1 MTMKS
6 NKQAQATLATVSI
19 LFIISLVS
27 TNGNEVNVKEESSSK
42 GVPLL
47 SVVESLGGTVTLSSK
62 LPKPE
67 PHQQGSNPYDKFLYI
82 RWIKLGPGR
91 KDKKFILTSL
101 FGWTKVEKEYED
113 RVTLDDNGKT
123 PTLRIS
129 HLRASDSGLYQCHV
143 RWPLWHLTSLMNL
156 SVEGVVFHYRVR
168 DGRYTL
174 NYTEAQQACSDIGA
188 ILASPAQMQA
198 AFQDGLDNC
207 DAGWMSD
214 RSVGY
219 PITTPRKGC
228 FGDLGDKPGV
238 RSYGVRNPSEQY
250 DAYCFAMRNRGRI
263 VHFTAPNKLTLEEA
277 RLICKNNSFV
287 LASPTQLYSAW
298 HHDKFD
304 YCNLGWLDDGSV
316 RYPIVTP
323 RERCGGD
330 IAGVR
335 TLYRNPIKR
344 TGFPDSD
351 LHYDAYCFEEFFNPA
366 PHVPLGSNESFWT
379 QVNNTTT
386 FLDSLTHPHKPFLQP
401 PDRVCPYCQ
410 VSSSKL
416 KQPQLPSERV
426 APDPDELSSSG
437 DGEES
442 SGKLFPVVLPPYDG
456 SAMADQVWS
465 NAMDA
470 AEGLDLSASVHAIGL
485 NGRPPKKGFWRA
497 LGKINH
503 ESSDAQEAQQM
514 NGTILEGSASMF
526 DSIGPE
532 KAESLDG
539 SDDRV
544 VPIEAPRA
552 QSYDIPVDETEAL
565 SQPEEYHAG
574 NKKSTEQAIWRM
586 KEAVVHHMH
595 GEPTVTFVDT
605 LGKKSH
611 RINPWHKILFGQELL
626 QDKGDID
633 SWMLVTPHYTQSYLS
648 LPTATGTHKL
658 DVASMLAS
666 GDSVEHTVQIFG
678 GMPSRDTFHVGS
690 QDSREDLS
698 GVHNSQTMSVHNSGN
713 FGFHGVDVENRG
725 ESMEP
730 KLSSIDAELKS
741 ERNNNGVSKDKLQGL
756 HEEQFE
762 QTPAHHRADNS
773 SNNRSRLGN
782 EVQSV
787 VYEESRY
794 KDMLSVP
801 KATSSSQRWYNMKEQ
816 SFQESFHKG
825 RSPVYPNGNYYIEKN
840 PVINP
845 MAVTQ
850 HTEDTMEPDGS
861 GSSESSGNFHE
872 SFNIDSRL
880 TINKVLSPP
889 KADLQILSPQKI
901 ESNTQESSVDV
912 SLTNEIDSGALSV
925 PLRIPQ
931 QLKENEEAISVV
943 PIIGPDIQTAMSQLE
958 DYEAKFNAEEREF
971 DLEMDGD
978 EDGEEHGSGSYEL
991 FHPTRSTQG
1000 VLRVTESQNRKEE
1013 STSEE
1018 EPINRQDI
1026 DTENTS
1032 RGSWVEEVEEDG
1044 VTIENQQSSTTTNVN
1059 PEMMPETIMIK
1070 EQYSMKAKQQS
1081 VISVSHVSNS
1091 VEEVPTIVPI
1101 LAVAYQSTSLHA
1113 MPSAN
1118 GDTDYLDGSGDFSG
1132 IPDTFVDM
1140 EERSE
1145 EMNFTP
1151 KFPQFEETSSLDTLS
1166 KPFTLYYWRE
1176 NESTEKGL
1184 TESFTGGEKQA
1195 KPTTPVSRYIVKSS
1209 LPQEPEHTREGSVDK
1224 NVQNAIYNVFSH
1236 EALVASTTESPP
1248 NERVNDHGQSFV
1260 TLRSLIASIG
1270 ALWHKEKTVDKTDR
1284 ENPVEYPTAEDM
1296 PIISVRTEPG
1306 IIGSMEEEQSH
1317 RGKEE
1322 DTKSSF
1328 LTATLKD
1335 NPAGKWTEN
1344 TTLFPANMEG
1354 TPHSPLLV
1362 VSTVATPQTYAVLD
1376 RHIEPIQKATPFPEI
1391 YHTSPYFKETM
1402 KEAETEIAVG
1412 SSGDWRK
1419 AEQEQSSLEKQKL
1432 DEVEETES
1440 SEENVMDFGLNRGIA
1455 LRPTG
1460 SKDIIDTGDKS
1471 GGLEIYENSKT
1482 EDSSNE
1488 SIEETESQIN
1498 FNIAWRPVMS
1508 GSDDVTGIPLRKAK
1522 TAGPEKL
1529 LEEPSAGV
1537 GRDVGEFDSI
1547 VEVRPTV
1554 RQNGSS
1560 VDEAE
1565 KSDKNQ
1571 APSEALIDQWS
1582 KEVIDGRIRTD
1593 IEMVPALSAPSI
1605 DGDLQEGGLFATLE
1619 PDAGHAFLTDVD
1631 DCVSRPCQH
1640 GGTCVDL
1647 LGSFS
1652 CVCLPSYEGAQCE
1665 KDTESCQDGWHKFQG
1680 HCYHYFPER
1689 RVWNDA
1695 EGGCRQYGA
1704 HLASLLSPEEQ
1715 NFVNRLGLDYQWIG
1729 LNDKEFEGDFQWSD
1743 GNQVQYENWRP
1754 SQPDSFFSSGED
1766 CVVLVWHENG
1776 QWNDVP
1782 CNYHL
1787 SYTCKMST
1795 VSCDPPPI
1803 VSHARLLGR
1812 PRGRYEVGAYV
1823 RYICQRGCRQRH
1835 TPIIRCGPDGTWE
1848 IPRISCHPRQT
1859 HSLQRRMW
1867 LFHPSKH
1874 LGH

>member
-1 MTMKS
+1 MSQAWCPVDDSNLVDEESMVSFEKSRQVIVGTLNKFQTPAQNQRQTNVKLGQPVLEILGPKTFSSHKPHKMTMKS

-351 LHYDAYCFEEFFNPA
+351 LHYDAYCFE
-366 PHVPLGSNESFWT
+366 
-379 QVNNTTT
+379 
-386 FLDSLTHPHKPFLQP
+386 
-401 PDRVCPYCQ
+401 
-410 VSSSKL
+410 
-416 KQPQLPSERV
+416 
-426 APDPDELSSSG
+426 
-437 DGEES
+437 
-442 SGKLFPVVLPPYDG
+442 
-456 SAMADQVWS
+456 
-465 NAMDA
+465 
-470 AEGLDLSASVHAIGL
+470 
-485 NGRPPKKGFWRA
+485 
-497 LGKINH
+497 
-503 ESSDAQEAQQM
+503 
-514 NGTILEGSASMF
+514 
-526 DSIGPE
+526 
-532 KAESLDG
+532 
-539 SDDRV
+539 
-544 VPIEAPRA
+544 
-552 QSYDIPVDETEAL
+552 
-565 SQPEEYHAG
+565 G

-794 KDMLSVP
+794 KDMSSVP

-861 GSSESSGNFHE
+861 GSSESSRNFHE

-925 PLRIPQ
+925 PLRTPQ

-1554 RQNGSS
+1554 SQNGSS

-1571 APSEALIDQWS
+1571 APSEALIDHWS

-1593 IEMVPALSAPSI
+1593 IEMVPALSAPST
-1605 DGDLQEGGLFATLE
+1605 DGDRQEGGLFATLE
-1619 PDAGHAFLTDVD
+1619 PDAGHAFFTDVD

-1665 KDTESCQDGWHKFQG
+1665 KDTERCQDGWHKFQG